1 MNISDFTIYQKKDK
15 IYSMGFE
22 FNNILK
28 KKGYPAMIGGS
39 KNENYT
45 NIKKL
50 GLPVGLLL
58 INNKNNNEIVKTKQ
72 FDGGFINNNLYNKL
86 LFMAEQR
93 KTTKSK
99 TRKRRR
105 KRKNKTKKY

>member
-1 MNISDFTIYQKKDK
+1 
-15 IYSMGFE
+15 MGFE
-22 FNNILK
+22 FNNIL

-99 TRKRRR
+99 TRKGEE
-105 KRKNKTKKY
+105 KEKIKLKNINEYLNIYLNI